1 MTRTAKQVTVEM
13 TPPRCDR
20 GIRRRIENIKRK
32 RLLAKKIVSLNDFRE
47 LKKSIET
54 LTILVV
60 DDDETMRS
68 ALKRV
73 LEHENYRVLLAED
86 GMALSKFLE
95 STRLDLILLD
105 INLPWVDGYELC
117 RVIKSHYS
125 LKSVPLILVSARK
138 TQEDIDRG
146 FQSGCDE
153 YVTKPFD
160 ISQITETINKVLA
173 AN

>member
-1 MTRTAKQVTVEM
+1 MLISKNIFASS
-13 TPPRCDR
+13 D
-20 GIRRRIENIKRK
+20 IRKKIENIKRK
-32 RLLAKKIVSLNDFRE
+32 RLVSKKIVALNDFRE
-47 LKKSIET
+47 LKRSMQT
-54 LTILVV
+54 RTILVV

-86 GMALSKFLE
+86 GVALSKILE

-117 RVIKSHYS
+117 RVVKSHFN
-125 LKSVPLILVSARK
+125 LKNVPLIFVSARK

-146 FQSGCDE
+146 YQSGCDD

-160 ISQITETINKVLA
+160 VASITEKINTLLTG
-173 AN
+173 

>member
-1 MTRTAKQVTVEM
+1 MLISKNIIAGS
-13 TPPRCDR
+13 D
-20 GIRRRIENIKRK
+20 IRKKIENIKRK
-32 RLLAKKIVSLNDFRE
+32 RLVSKKIVALNDFRE
-47 LKKSIET
+47 LKRSMQT
-54 LTILVV
+54 RTILVV

-86 GMALSKFLE
+86 GVALSKILE

-117 RVIKSHYS
+117 RVVKSHFN
-125 LKSVPLILVSARK
+125 LKNVPLIFVSARK
-138 TQEDIDRG
+138 TQDDIDRG
-146 FQSGCDE
+146 YQSGCDD

-160 ISQITETINKVLA
+160 VASITEKINTLLTG
-173 AN
+173 